1 MSKNNCKPAV
11 SFVNTYRHFLLFFL
25 IFSVNEKLFMSD
37 IDIQMYLY
45 KRTTFELVYKSTPYI
60 YRTVLAIM
68 YINSDLF
75 DAIVSMM
82 CTHLGQVDETK
93 CGYITLKSK
102 NKHEARVAQSKISH
116 NLYIVY
122 YYVYRNSI
130 FIFFL
135 VPSKCSLKVQT
146 REKISIFLSSVKEF
160 RQIPL

>member
-25 IFSVNEKLFMSD
+25 IFSDNEKLFMSD

-130 FIFFL
+130 FIFFFGSFKMFL
-135 VPSKCSLKVQT
+135 ESLNSGKN
-146 REKISIFLSSVKEF
+146 IHFSVF
-160 RQIPL
+160 G

>member
-25 IFSVNEKLFMSD
+25 IFSANEKLFMSD

-135 VPSKCSLKVQT
+135 VPSKCSLKDQT